1 MHELQ
6 HGNGVVGLT
15 TTEAKMNESSSGLQ
29 AAPGPLLGILVAYV
43 ALLVLA
49 FA

>member
-1 MHELQ
+1 M
-6 HGNGVVGLT
+6 GLALSET
-15 TTEAKMNESSSGLQ
+15 KMNEATSGLH
-29 AAPGPLLGILVAYV
+29 AATGPLLGILVAYV

>member
-1 MHELQ
+1 
-6 HGNGVVGLT
+6 VSLT
-15 TTEAKMNESSSGLQ
+15 LSETTMNESTSGFN
-29 AAPGPLLGILVAYV
+29 AATGPLLGILVAYV